1 MFIFTQTINLY
12 DEDRGF
18 NVTYKP
24 DDARLSP
31 ISQWVRLPPLDD
43 PSEILRQ
50 LGNASPQGE
59 WQRQI
64 DALSV
69 DTSIYQS
76 LIGTQVKVEAPTDVE
91 SEKNNPFTSE
101 TIDQIKSKII

>member
-12 DEDRGF
+12 DKDRGF

-31 ISQWVRLPPLDD
+31 ISQWVRLPPLADQN
-43 PSEILRQ
+43 EILRQ

-76 LIGTQVKVEAPTDVE
+76 LIGTQVKVEAPSLTPNQSLNPLDSDTAQEVKSE
-91 SEKNNPFTSE
+91 S
-101 TIDQIKSKII
+101 I